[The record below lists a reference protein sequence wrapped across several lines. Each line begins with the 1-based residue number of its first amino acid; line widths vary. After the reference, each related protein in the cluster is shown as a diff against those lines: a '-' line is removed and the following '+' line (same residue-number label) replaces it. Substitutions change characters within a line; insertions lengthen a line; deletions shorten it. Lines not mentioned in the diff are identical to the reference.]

1 MASPK
6 GSLLFHHYLPETY
19 KNKRYAWVYLVKRSI
34 VYNIQRPITGSLKNN
49 SLSRMLKEAVLA
61 SFKKLSRH
69 LPGGN
74 EGNIFQSSGRRTNCE
89 NTKQKT
95 IYGSHYTMTFGSLSW

>member
-6 GSLLFHHYLPETY
+6 ENLLFHYLPETY
-19 KNKRYAWVYLVKRSI
+19 KNKRYALVYLTKHSVAH
-34 VYNIQRPITGSLKNN
+34 NIQRPVTKSLTNN
-49 SLSRMLKEAVLA
+49 SLSRMRKEAVLA
-61 SFKKLSRH
+61 LFKKLSHH

-89 NTKQKT
+89 NTKQKQFMVAT
-95 IYGSHYTMTFGSLSW
+95 IP

>member
-1 MASPK
+1 MAFPK
-6 GSLLFHHYLPETY
+6 AGLLFQHYLSENY
-19 KNKRYAWVYLVKRSI
+19 KNKRYAWFYLIKHSI
-34 VYNIQRPITGSLKNN
+34 VHNIQRPITGSLTNN
-49 SLSRMLKEAVLA
+49 SLSRMRKEAVVAL
-61 SFKKLSRH
+61 FQKLFRH

-95 IYGSHYTMTFGSLSW
+95 IYGKHYTMTSGSLS

>member
-1 MASPK
+1 MAFPK
-6 GSLLFHHYLPETY
+6 GSLIFEHYLPETY
-19 KNKRYAWVYLVKRSI
+19 KNKRYAWVYLIKHSI
-34 VYNIQRPITGSLKNN
+34 ALNIQRPITGSLTNN
-49 SLSRMLKEAVLA
+49 SLSRMQKDAVLA

-74 EGNIFQSSGRRTNCE
+74 EENIFQSSGRRTNCE

-95 IYGSHYTMTFGSLSW
+95 IYGSH